1 MGGKNRRT
9 EKPLEKAFSNQTELL
24 ARITL
29 WA

>member
-1 MGGKNRRT
+1 MGEIGRT
-9 EKPLEKAFSNQTELL
+9 EKPLEKAFSNQVELL